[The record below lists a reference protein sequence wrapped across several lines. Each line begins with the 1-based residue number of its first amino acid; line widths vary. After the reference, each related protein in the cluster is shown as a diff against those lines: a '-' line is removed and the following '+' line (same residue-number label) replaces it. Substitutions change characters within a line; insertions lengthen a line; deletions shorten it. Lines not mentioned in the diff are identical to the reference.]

1 MSKKINAYLTV
12 EAACVIPIMLGV
24 TILIISLMIYQYDRC
39 LLEQDVSLYILC
51 QGQLPAG
58 REPNRYLGGQMG
70 DETDILLKIKEGA
83 ELIKDK
89 QITID
94 PVEWLRAYR
103 TLINGN

>member
-1 MSKKINAYLTV
+1 MSKKIDAYFTV

-58 REPNRYLGGQMG
+58 REPDRYLGWQMG
-70 DETDILLKIKEGA
+70 DEKDILLKIKKDA

-89 QITID
+89 QIAVD

-103 TLINGN
+103 TLINDN